1 MLTPDL
7 LTGIAGSLGL
17 LLCAIAAWMLHRRVR
32 TRSSAAFA
40 WLSTAMCVWPF
51 IASPAFAA
59 VVYYAGNPLP
69 QAWAN
74 ALGLAIDQIIP
85 MLLTLA
91 SAVLFLL
98 AVRGIAH
105 RNSPAPK

>member
-1 MLTPDL
+1 VLTPDL

-51 IASPAFAA
+51 MASPAFAV

-74 ALGLAIDQIIP
+74 ALGLAIDVFIP
-85 MLLTLA
+85 MLLTVTT
-91 SAVLFLL
+91 AVLFLL
-98 AVRGIAH
+98 AVRGIAY
-105 RNSPAPK
+105 RNSPAP

>member
-1 MLTPDL
+1 VLTPDL
-7 LTGIAGSLGL
+7 LTGIAGSVGL

-40 WLSTAMCVWPF
+40 WLSTAMCLWPF
-51 IASPAFAA
+51 IASPAFAV

-85 MLLTLA
+85 VLLTLA
-91 SAVLFLL
+91 AAVFFLL
-98 AVRGIAH
+98 AVRSIAY
-105 RNSPAPK
+105 RNSPAP

>member
-1 MLTPDL
+1 VLTPDL

-51 IASPAFAA
+51 MASPAFAV

-74 ALGLAIDQIIP
+74 ALGLAIDVFIP
-85 MLLTLA
+85 MLLTVTT
-91 SAVLFLL
+91 AVLFLL

-105 RNSPAPK
+105 RRSPAP